1 MIKTVLSF
9 LLLLV
14 FSGCVSSPQVKP
26 NEKVFEDED
35 TYILYGLRA
44 EQLNEYNASSS
55 IFNTLYVKSDKKEY
69 IYRSLQ
75 NNLASSENSK
85 VVSRVDEIIGD
96 SLEDYVL
103 VRMKVIAL
111 MQLEKLEEAKMLAIR
126 LVEATKEVDDY
137 ILVSDIY
144 IKQKKFDT
152 AVKYLESAYT
162 QDYSEVV
169 LDKMAIILY
178 VNLKRDKDAIA
189 QLETHTRM
197 HGCSK
202 LICLRLAG
210 FYSNEND
217 IDGLLSVY
225 LRLYEIEDTEEVS
238 SKIVQIY
245 GYKKDYLK
253 LTEFLES
260 GEIDDALLLQL
271 YMNAKNYTK
280 AFPLA
285 DKLYAK
291 TGDVSYLGQ
300 SAIYEYESSEK
311 KDKAMLSRVM
321 HKLEKV
327 VKIEQ
332 SPLYLN
338 YLGYL
343 LIEHKLNVKKG
354 IKYVRMALKSDPKS
368 AFYLDSLAW
377 GYYKLGDCKR
387 AYTLIKKVSK
397 LEGGDDKEVLF
408 HLKSI
413 KTCFDKMKKK
423 SLKKKSKK
431 KKTTKKKGKE
441 KK

>member
-1 MIKTVLSF
+1 
-9 LLLLV
+9 
-14 FSGCVSSPQVKP
+14 
-26 NEKVFEDED
+26 
-35 TYILYGLRA
+35 
-44 EQLNEYNASSS
+44 
-55 IFNTLYVKSDKKEY
+55 
-69 IYRSLQ
+69 
-75 NNLASSENSK
+75 
-85 VVSRVDEIIGD
+85 
-96 SLEDYVL
+96 
-103 VRMKVIAL
+103 
-111 MQLEKLEEAKMLAIR
+111 MQ
-126 LVEATKEVDDY
+126 
-137 ILVSDIY
+137 
-144 IKQKKFDT
+144 
-152 AVKYLESAYT
+152 
-162 QDYSEVV
+162 
-169 LDKMAIILY
+169 
-178 VNLKRDKDAIA
+178 
-189 QLETHTRM
+189 
-197 HGCSK
+197 
-202 LICLRLAG
+202 
-210 FYSNEND
+210 
-217 IDGLLSVY
+217 
-225 LRLYEIEDTEEVS
+225 
-238 SKIVQIY
+238 
-245 GYKKDYLK
+245 
-253 LTEFLES
+253 
-260 GEIDDALLLQL
+260 
-271 YMNAKNYTK
+271 KNYTK